1 MVDFM
6 GLGLEIGG
14 GGVLGAITGW
24 AAKKVAKII
33 AFIIGVEV
41 ALFKFLETKGVLTVD
56 WGALQGAAG
65 NATNAT
71 ANQAGAA
78 SGWFHSILSVL
89 PVGAGFTAGA
99 LLGWKK
105 G

>member
-6 GLGLEIGG
+6 GLGLEVGG
-14 GGVLGAITGW
+14 GAVLGAVTGW

-33 AFIIGVEV
+33 AFIIGVEI

-56 WGALQGAAG
+56 WDALQGAAG
-65 NATNAT
+65 NATNST
-71 ANQAGAA
+71 ANQAGQAA
-78 SGWFHSILSVL
+78 GWFQSILSVL

-99 LLGWKK
+99 FLGWKK

>member
-1 MVDFM
+1 M

-14 GGVLGAITGW
+14 GGVLGAVTGW

-33 AFIIGVEV
+33 AFIIGLEV

-56 WGALQGAAG
+56 WDALRGAAG
-65 NATNAT
+65 NATSSGAE
-71 ANQAGAA
+71 QAGAA
-78 SGWFHSILSVL
+78 SGYLHSILSVL

-99 LLGWKK
+99 YLGWKK